1 MQGKGLQHELGKRR
15 PFESQE
21 QEVYLNL
28 WRTQSIFAAQFSRLF
43 RSQGLSDATYNTLRI
58 LRSAGDGGRTC
69 GEIRD
74 MLVTQVPDVTRLVDR
89 LVREGLATRGRG
101 ASDRRVVKVA
111 ISKEGL
117 DRLAALDEPVLRLHR
132 AQLGHL
138 TPEKLRTLSA
148 LLESARNGSANG
160 HSEG

>member
-1 MQGKGLQHELGKRR
+1 MKGKGLQHELGKRH
-15 PFESQE
+15 PFESPE

-89 LVREGLATRGRG
+89 LVREGLATRARG
-101 ASDRRVVKVA
+101 ADDRRVVKVV
-111 ISKEGL
+111 ISKDGL
-117 DRLAALDEPVLRLHR
+117 ERLSALDGPVLKLHQT
-132 AQLGHL
+132 QLGHL
-138 TPEKLRTLSA
+138 TPEKLRALSA
-148 LLESARNGSANG
+148 LLESARNGSVNG
-160 HSEG
+160 RNGA